1 MSSTGPIP
9 QPGAELWTR
18 SMDVLQEMIQKL
30 TLAQED
36 MVSLK
41 GQIDTLS
48 QPSTAELLELQQL
61 MNQYTEAVTLVSNM
75 VQKQQNLIDRIT
87 RLE

>member
-1 MSSTGPIP
+1 
-9 QPGAELWTR
+9 
-18 SMDVLQEMIQKL
+18 MDVLQEMIQKL